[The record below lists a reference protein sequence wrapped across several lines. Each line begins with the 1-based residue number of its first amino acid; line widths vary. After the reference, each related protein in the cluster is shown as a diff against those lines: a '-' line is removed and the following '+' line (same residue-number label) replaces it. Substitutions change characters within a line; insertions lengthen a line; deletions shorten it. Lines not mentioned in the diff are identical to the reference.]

1 VLPEYGRVIIFETSE
16 RSWHRFEQI
25 TAAPGGGRLSRRS
38 IALYFYSET
47 RPHHEITAE
56 HGTYYVGR
64 ALPEWCQVGAEL
76 NGEQVEWLRAQALK
90 REDWISYL

>member
-1 VLPEYGRVIIFETSE
+1 MTQR
-16 RSWHRFEQI
+16 R
-25 TAAPGGGRLSRRS
+25 GGSTPRRDRCAQPAQS

-64 ALPEWCQVGAEL
+64 ALPEWCRVGAEL
-76 NGEQVEWLRAQALK
+76 NSEQVEWLRAQALK
-90 REDWISYL
+90 REDWISYLYDREVR